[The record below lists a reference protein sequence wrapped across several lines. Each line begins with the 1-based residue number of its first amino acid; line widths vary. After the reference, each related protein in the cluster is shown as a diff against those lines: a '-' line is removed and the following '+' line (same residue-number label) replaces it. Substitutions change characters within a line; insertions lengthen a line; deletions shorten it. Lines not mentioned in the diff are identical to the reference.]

1 MNWVFVKKEICNKNY
16 KKIFPGHISS
26 VNYHFLTQCFSLFLT
41 PINPYSTPHT
51 QKKPRKNTKEIHKT
65 LLNIFSNNIYVRRV
79 KDFNAVDTKNVERS
93 ERTSSSDGSRWF
105 HSRILSNQSKP
116 ILFWVQKKRKIAKR
130 KTNFHEL
137 KLMVKI
143 WANNMSFPI
152 YTVVGYVQFALNVAS
167 YLLFKTSPLS
177 NDADVDII

>member
-1 MNWVFVKKEICNKNY
+1 MPWTPRTLEDGNAHHLVMVPGDSILEYNPISQNLFCFESKKGE
-16 KKIFPGHISS
+16 
-26 VNYHFLTQCFSLFLT
+26 
-41 PINPYSTPHT
+41 
-51 QKKPRKNTKEIHKT
+51 
-65 LLNIFSNNIYVRRV
+65 
-79 KDFNAVDTKNVERS
+79 
-93 ERTSSSDGSRWF
+93 
-105 HSRILSNQSKP
+105 
-116 ILFWVQKKRKIAKR
+116 KIAKR

-152 YTVVGYVQFALNVAS
+152 YSVVGYVQFALNVAS